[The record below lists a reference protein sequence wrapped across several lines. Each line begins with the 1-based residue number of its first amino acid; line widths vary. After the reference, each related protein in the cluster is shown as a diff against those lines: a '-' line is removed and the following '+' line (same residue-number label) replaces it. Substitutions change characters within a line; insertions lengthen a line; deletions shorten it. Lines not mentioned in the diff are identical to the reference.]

1 MAKLRYDRYGNR
13 LDEEGNP
20 VSYSSGGTTYNPV
33 GEVTYG
39 GASTGGY
46 HPSVPKSAR
55 NSGNFRTPGQRTKDR
70 IAQQQAEHDARE
82 EAKRKAKEERERS
95 RKGEYDQRNEDYAN
109 NMLSNYG
116 IYESPGLVGED
127 GQPIR
132 RDFGDNGGDS
142 LVEDDIRNYAGK
154 GSGKVQY
161 YRDPN
166 SGKMQFV
173 VKDPGSEY
181 HNMTASADAAYYD
194 GVKIRR
200 RNDRKT
206 GKPLEHAQPNKLH
219 GMRTPEELKGAVDA
233 HENMQGTSPEE
244 WDLADAKFNYAS
256 GDPRGQDSEGFV
268 LQMEGPYGAYS
279 VPTSFN
285 AGLTNSTAQNLR
297 SPYNIKDEYE
307 EDFDWGDAGVS
318 GATAGQNLPLQP
330 GDNYEAEMMEDFD
343 WGYSSSTPGDTRSQ
357 EELKM
362 AHALGDPTVTPA
374 GLPSTDPA
382 LQGRGAG
389 VEMRGIYE
397 DWRGPTA
404 YSSVPRYSGAR
415 EITDGGARTEG
426 PDGRSQEELKQAY
439 AEGDPTVTKGSP
451 AQAGKNLW
459 DMGKRGVEGTVEA
472 AENLYD
478 SVKESDAMDL
488 LNPGARSPLKPTW
501 PYIGSPEGSYLPG
514 VTPVP
519 EREPSQEGL
528 FKSTWPYINV
538 GDATGTGT
546 YMPGQSPGMQRD
558 VNPIYPQTHFESP
571 SYRGP
576 VAQAEGA
583 SPERVSPPTPLEI
596 LANEAIQRGSS
607 PQAAPMPGPST
618 PKATR
623 PSDVNATEVA
633 DPLSTQA
640 VIERIM
646 QGDAPENIKQLLVR
660 MVKQGISNP
669 LLDFYNF
676 HGRKT
681 SR

>member
-46 HPSVPKSAR
+46 HPSVPKSVR
-55 NSGNFRTPGQRTKDR
+55 NAGNFRTPGQRTKDR

-116 IYESPGLVGED
+116 VYEPPGLVGED

-132 RDFGDNGGDS
+132 RDFGDNGGNS

-154 GSGKVQY
+154 SSGKVQY

-181 HNMTASADAAYYD
+181 HNLTASADAAYYD
-194 GVKIRR
+194 GVKIRSR
-200 RNDRKT
+200 SDLQHSQKT
-206 GKPLEHAQPNKLH
+206 KPSRLH

-256 GDPRGQDSEGFV
+256 GDPRGDTKSPSGSIGTGYFPSIP
-268 LQMEGPYGAYS
+268 GTSPY
-279 VPTSFN
+279 T
-285 AGLTNSTAQNLR
+285 TNSTAQNLR
-297 SPYNIKDEYE
+297 SPYSIKDEYE

-389 VEMRGIYE
+389 AEMRGVYE
-397 DWRGPTA
+397 DWK
-404 YSSVPRYSGAR
+404 GAS
-415 EITDGGARTEG
+415 DA
-426 PDGRSQEELKQAY
+426 
-439 AEGDPTVTKGSP
+439 

-519 EREPSQEGL
+519 EREPPQEGL

-538 GDATGTGT
+538 GDATGTGA
-546 YMPGQSPGMQRD
+546 YMPSQDPGMQRD

-596 LANEAIQRGSS
+596 LANAAIQRGSS

-618 PKATR
+618 FESTR
-623 PSDVNATEVA
+623 PIPSEVANPLSTSSVIQRVLESNASPEVKEMIKRLLEQGVA
-633 DPLSTQA
+633 DPLKVLENFSTNY
-640 VIERIM
+640 RPDRT
-646 QGDAPENIKQLLVR
+646 G
-660 MVKQGISNP
+660 G
-669 LLDFYNF
+669 F
-676 HGRKT
+676 
-681 SR
+681 